1 MAKIRT
7 GEVSVMESVPKE
19 RTEQDILASI
29 RARLAALPATQ
40 KNLRALAEE
49 YKNITTPEVLEALED
64 FILFKESGVSGKNRI
79 RLFDN
84 ICSGTKGIIDGTV
97 YRRIMERTEDPEMLY
112 YLLTGR
118 YVWEELDVE
127 DLAKKL
133 AKCDSTGEWIC
144 DTIRYGEIDT
154 EYKKI
159 LLWELLDK
167 PGIDAELIR
176 TLFAETKPMHF
187 IEEEQERLFAWI
199 REHDKNGRLA
209 AAVVQNYAVKTRKL
223 REECALLL
231 AERDSVGQGLLYFV
245 KDNVLDSFGT
255 GRICFEALLR
265 LPDGG
270 DRAAELYGWDG
281 WLSDEDRERIVLS
294 VRERSSGE
302 GPFRILSAE
311 DCPKERREEF
321 FRLLLERDKTGQW
334 LAEWVKKSGETV
346 SAPGRETIAKVLGA
360 ILDRDSEGKYLP
372 GVMDAALDM
381 GDETAG
387 RLLDAVMERDAS
399 GSGVAACILCL
410 VRRGCAKKDLMMRL
424 ADALAKKDSDGS
436 ICVPV
441 LEGLPPE
448 QGRWIGERLLDAVL
462 KSKNRGAVLAN
473 HPELILKYWHSFSD
487 KFPSLPAKARRK
499 LSLSPAFQSY
509 LFLVHGTFLYK
520 KRLYRGDDPSDR
532 MPGKNFLSTML
543 QTIFLIFDRKYDGD
557 NGGYIEPA
565 VMEPVMRHSLRAA
578 RRIKEGTEDLTK
590 DPKHKGSSFLFRS
603 VLEYLRHFPN
613 AESVALVSDFLG
625 VVCLREVKAVKRI
638 SEQKLFDD
646 LQELIASLQNE
657 ISAGDRDG
665 EWPCGDLIC

>member
-270 DRAAELYGWDG
+270 DRVAELYGWDG

-294 VRERSSGE
+294 VREQSSGE

-509 LFLVHGTFLYK
+509 LFLVYGTFLYK

-578 RRIKEGTEDLTK
+578 RRIKGGTEDLTK

-657 ISAGDRDG
+657 ISAGNRDG

>member
-84 ICSGTKGIIDGTV
+84 ICSGTKDIIDGTV

-199 REHDKNGRLA
+199 REHDKSGRLA

-270 DRAAELYGWDG
+270 DRVAELYGWDG
-281 WLSDEDRERIVLS
+281 WLSDEDRERIVLR
-294 VRERSSGE
+294 VREQSSGE
-302 GPFRILSAE
+302 GPFHILSAE

-334 LAEWVKKSGETV
+334 LAEWVKKSGEAV
-346 SAPGRETIAKVLGA
+346 PAPEKETIAKVLGA

-381 GDETAG
+381 GDEMAG

-399 GSGVAACILCL
+399 GSGVAACIECL

-448 QGRWIGERLLDAVL
+448 QGHWIGERLLDAVL